1 MSGMRGATVCLQSQ
15 SKAAKRNFTACLL
28 HSLVVLI
35 ISSAPRNHDAHVTA
49 DGSDLFN
56 KHGIA
61 EVQSSILG
69 SIPLTCHVQLLGSPG
84 AEL

>member
-1 MSGMRGATVCLQSQ
+1 MRDATACARNQ

-35 ISSAPRNHDAHVTA
+35 TSTGQRNRDARVTA
-49 DGSDLFN
+49 DGVDFCN
-56 KHGIA
+56 THRIA
-61 EVQSSILG
+61 EVHSSIIG
-69 SIPLTCHVQLLGSPG
+69 SIPLTCDLQLLGSSG